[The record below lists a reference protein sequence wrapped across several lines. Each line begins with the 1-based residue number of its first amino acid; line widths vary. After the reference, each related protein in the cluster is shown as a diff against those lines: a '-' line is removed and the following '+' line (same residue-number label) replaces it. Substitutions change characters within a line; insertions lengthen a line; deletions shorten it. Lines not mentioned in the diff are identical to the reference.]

1 MLNIETTIRKITNS
15 VEAIISREL
24 TAKVG
29 VKFKIIKIDAT
40 IILPPVRITLF
51 AHAANLEGTS
61 WSRLN
66 QRPGWDQA
74 DD

>member
-40 IILPPVRITLF
+40 IILLPVRITLF
-51 AHAANLEGTS
+51 AHAANWKELRDRVSTKDQDGTK
-61 WSRLN
+61 
-66 QRPGWDQA
+66 
-74 DD
+74 

>member
-40 IILPPVRITLF
+40 IVLPPVRITLF
-51 AHAANLEGTS
+51 AHAANWKELRDRVSTEYQDGTK
-61 WSRLN
+61 
-66 QRPGWDQA
+66 
-74 DD
+74 